1 MEETHEYV
9 VDCAHVPYGEDM
21 VMVLP
26 ISINGHVH
34 ERIIR
39 CRDCD
44 YCHEVPGICASG
56 DIRHQ
61 CWVRFH
67 SKHFTDPDG
76 FCSSA
81 VPRAGGT

>member
-34 ERIIR
+34 EPVIR
-39 CRDCD
+39 CKDCRSHEEGYCCLLCMHTPPDFFCKTGRPRD
-44 YCHEVPGICASG
+44 G
-56 DIRHQ
+56 D
-61 CWVRFH
+61 
-67 SKHFTDPDG
+67 G
-76 FCSSA
+76 
-81 VPRAGGT
+81 